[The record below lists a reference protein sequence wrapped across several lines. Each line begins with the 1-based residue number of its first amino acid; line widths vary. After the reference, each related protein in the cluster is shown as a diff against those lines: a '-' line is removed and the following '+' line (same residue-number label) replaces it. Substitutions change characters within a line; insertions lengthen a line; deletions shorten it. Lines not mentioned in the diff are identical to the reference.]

1 MRPTGPLHLGHFFGA
16 LSNWVKMQEEYDC
29 YYFIADWHALT
40 THYAEDTRL
49 VRQNT
54 REIVLDWLSVGLDPD
69 KCTMFVQSSV
79 AEHAELHLL
88 LSMITPLEWLE
99 RVPTYKELISQ
110 LREKDLGTYGFLGYP
125 LLQTAD
131 IVMYDADLVPV
142 GEDQVPHVELAR
154 EVVRRFNIHF
164 GVEVDT
170 GALADPGNADAA
182 ASLRTLV
189 LGLPSGVDRVPSKEE
204 HEGFAW
210 AVRRFVAGVGVENFF
225 RDNPNCGVFVRRLRT
240 LREPGAMLT
249 ETPRFPGTDGRR
261 MAKSFGNA
269 IWLKDNPEEIQKKVL
284 AMMTDPQRVR
294 RTDPG
299 RPEICPVFAYHKLF
313 SEADKIAWAE
323 NGCRTAGIGCVECKR
338 AMAGSLVKWIE
349 PVHQRRKLLE
359 AQPERV
365 NEILENGSKQA
376 RRVARRTMKRVR
388 DAIFGPPLEIAATP
402 AGGEKPA
409 GPLWSESD

>member
-16 LSNWVKMQEEYDC
+16 LSNWVRMQEEYDC
-29 YYFIADWHALT
+29 YYFVADWHALT
-40 THYAEDTRL
+40 THYAEDTRQ

-79 AEHAELHLL
+79 TEHAELHLL

-154 EVVRRFNIHF
+154 EVVRRFNAIF
-164 GVEVDT
+164 GAKLKAGLTPEQRRA
-170 GALADPGNADAA
+170 ALEIAFENLPPGEYSGDA
-182 ASLRTLV
+182 
-189 LGLPSGVDRVPSKEE
+189 SGD
-204 HEGFAW
+204 
-210 AVRRFVAGVGVENFF
+210 VAIKLSAQMREDGIENFLKAHASH
-225 RDNPNCGVFVRRLRT
+225 RDLFEDPFVLK
-240 LREPGAMLT
+240 EPGAMLT

-269 IWLKDNPEEIQKKVL
+269 IWLKDSPEEIQKKVL
-284 AMMTDPQRVR
+284 GMMTDPQRVR

-313 SEADKIAWAE
+313 SEPDKIAWAE

-338 AMAGSLVKWIE
+338 AMADSLVKWIAPIHE
-349 PVHQRRKLLE
+349 RRKLLE

-376 RRVARRTMKRVR
+376 RRVARRTMMRVR
-388 DAIFGPPLEIAATP
+388 NAIFGPPLEVAATP
-402 AGGEKPA
+402 AGAEKPPK
-409 GPLWSESD
+409 PLWSESD